1 MKNSIDFTIELFKER
16 KLLNNMEDNVNI
28 IFEQIKKKEIN
39 DIIDNKK
46 SKKEIKIDLYKNIYN
61 NL

>member
-1 MKNSIDFTIELFKER
+1 MG
-16 KLLNNMEDNVNI
+16 KLKIAGVVSDIV
-28 IFEQIKKKEIN
+28 KKKID